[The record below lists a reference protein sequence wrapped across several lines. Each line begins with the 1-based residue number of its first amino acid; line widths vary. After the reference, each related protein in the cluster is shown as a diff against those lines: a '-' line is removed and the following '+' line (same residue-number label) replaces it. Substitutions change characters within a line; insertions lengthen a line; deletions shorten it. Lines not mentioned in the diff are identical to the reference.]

1 MDMDNEIES
10 IDDQSEEVAVAQLDE
25 ARKRDF
31 LVAPR
36 RLSIANERLSPSS
49 LPLLWRGKP
58 MLEADTAWSSSK
70 PDRAPNLQ
78 TRLR

>member
-10 IDDQSEEVAVAQLDE
+10 IDNQSEEVAVAQLDE

-49 LPLLWRGKP
+49 LPLLWRDKP
-58 MLEADTAWSSSK
+58 MLEADTAWPSSK